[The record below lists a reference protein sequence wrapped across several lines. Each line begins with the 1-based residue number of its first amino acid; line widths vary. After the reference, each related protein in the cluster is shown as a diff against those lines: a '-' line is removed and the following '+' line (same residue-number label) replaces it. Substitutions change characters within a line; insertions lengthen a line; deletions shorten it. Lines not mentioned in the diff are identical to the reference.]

1 MFPDQ
6 IFYDGHG
13 RKMAIMIIDGVS
25 GVKFDTFR
33 NFNMAL
39 PLFFRRRIERS
50 TTEIDWKSIYLFSP
64 EKDLFSYDI
73 DFKIIV
79 YCDNP
84 PSSENSSIFC
94 KKLCAYFEKYII
106 VYYSDLDMLLAHYPE
121 AIKSKEEM
129 DKIKEQQQQQLEL
142 LVSPQTP
149 IILQNDPFP
158 TQIQE
163 NLYLGD
169 AQSAL
174 NKDFLR
180 EKNITAIVTVMPDI
194 HPFTYNPEYIHF
206 RFHHIPIYDKL
217 DVNICEHIYD
227 CIEFIQ
233 RCHADG
239 INVYVH
245 CAMGISRSVSF
256 VIAYLM
262 QTRRI
267 TFENAY
273 KIVKERRPQAE
284 PNLSFS
290 CQLDAF
296 EKQLFNQS

>member
-1 MFPDQ
+1 MEMFPDQ
-6 IFYDGHG
+6 IFYKDG

-33 NFNMAL
+33 NFNMVL
-39 PLFFRRRIERS
+39 PPFFRRRAERFS
-50 TTEIDWKSIYLFSP
+50 SEIDWKSIYLLSP

-73 DFKIIV
+73 DFKIII
-79 YCDNP
+79 YCNNP

-94 KKLCAYFEKYII
+94 KKLCTYFEKYIV
-106 VYYSDLDMLLAHYPE
+106 VYYSDLNMLLAHYPE
-121 AIKSKEEM
+121 AMKSKEEM
-129 DKIKEQQQQQLEL
+129 DRIREEQHQLEL
-142 LVSPQTP
+142 LVSAQTP
-149 IILQNDPFP
+149 TMISPPNDPFP
-158 TQIQE
+158 TKIQE

-169 AQSAL
+169 AQSSL

-180 EKNITAIVTVMPDI
+180 EKNITAIVTVMADI
-194 HPFTYNPEYIHF
+194 HPYRFVPDYAHF
-206 RFHHIPIYDKL
+206 RFHHIPIHDKL
-217 DVNICEHIYD
+217 DVNICEHIYQ

-233 RCHADG
+233 KCHADG

-262 QTRRI
+262 QTHKI
-267 TFENAY
+267 TFKDAY

-284 PNLSFS
+284 PNLSFAY
-290 CQLDAF
+290 QLDAF
-296 EKQLFNQS
+296 EKQLFN